1 MLHICLACFFTVFFL
16 CRKLRLRSFRI
27 RYWICRTAKLL
38 AFLLSKNVH
47 YLEFGMYKIWFR
59 QIYYLSCSPDP
70 IHKQFQTANSNNVY
84 PNVLHIY
91 LVCSFIVCFLWT
103 KLRIRSFRICHW
115 ICRTAKQLA
124 LLISN
129 CSNQFRSFVYYSYC
143 SLDPTTNYET
153 KNSSSIF
160 D

>member
-1 MLHICLACFFTVFFL
+1 MHFYCLRMSIIWNLVCIKFGSGKF
-16 CRKLRLRSFRI
+16 I
-27 RYWICRTAKLL
+27 I
-38 AFLLSKNVH
+38 
-47 YLEFGMYKIWFR
+47 YL
-59 QIYYLSCSPDP
+59 DP

-115 ICRTAKQLA
+115 IRRTAKQLA

-129 CSNQFRSFVYYSYC
+129 CSNQFRSFVCYSYC

-153 KNSSSIF
+153 KNSSSIDKTMKANKLLIISVCRF
-160 D
+160 KSQPY